1 MRKHFIVAI
10 DGPAGSG
17 KSTVSRIT
25 ARRLK
30 LQYIDTGAMYRALTL
45 KAIRKGLDLGDESAL
60 TALARGTVIGLRSEG
75 DLMKVS
81 LDGEDVSAR
90 IRTPELTNK
99 VKYVARIPGVREEMV
114 EQQRE
119 IGRRVGAVLEG
130 RDIGTVVFPNADYKF
145 YLDADV
151 DERARRRCKELKSLG
166 EDVNAEQIR
175 KDVIA
180 RDRSDMER
188 SVGALK
194 KAPDA
199 FVIDTTRLTIEQV
212 VQKILSIVKRDS

>member
-1 MRKHFIVAI
+1 
-10 DGPAGSG
+10 
-17 KSTVSRIT
+17 
-25 ARRLK
+25 
-30 LQYIDTGAMYRALTL
+30 
-45 KAIRKGLDLGDESAL
+45 
-60 TALARGTVIGLRSEG
+60 
-75 DLMKVS
+75 MKVS